1 MADTTTTSISQA
13 SQNYLSVP
21 FLSRA
26 YPRFVHPL
34 FGQVRD
40 IPLNN
45 TTTIRFRKYGSLTA
59 ATSALSEGVTP
70 SSSQIS
76 STDITAIALQY
87 GNWVELTD
95 WLKMTTQDAKLGYL
109 TEISEVLGDNMGD
122 TLDQLTATVLSA
134 GTTIQ
139 YAQGVAG
146 RTSVA
151 AGMYLTRNEVIEAT
165 TTLLVNNAKYMREFI
180 KASDGFN
187 TSPIMDSFIGIIS
200 PYTYRTLRDEPGWIP
215 ASEYGDPNDRISPAE
230 VGSLEDVRFLVT
242 TNAVKFAA
250 GGAAGIDVYSTIIF
264 GQEWYGVT
272 RITGHEVEI
281 ITKTSSENDTNTA
294 DPLSQRNTMG
304 WKVSYIPV
312 ILQQAFGVRVE
323 HAVHTG
329 N

>member
-1 MADTTTTSISQA
+1 MATTNTTSISQA
-13 SQNYLSVP
+13 SQNYLSTP

-40 IPLNN
+40 IPINN

-59 ATSALSEGVTP
+59 ATTALIEGVTP
-70 SSSQIS
+70 DSSQIS

-87 GNWVELTD
+87 GAWVELTD

-109 TEISEVLGDNMGD
+109 TEISEVLGDQMGD

-151 AGMYLTRNEVIEAT
+151 AGMFLTRDEIIKAT
-165 TTLLVNNAKYMREFI
+165 TTLLTNNAKYVREAVR
-180 KASDGFN
+180 ASDGFN
-187 TSPIMDSFIGIIS
+187 TSPIQDSFISIIH
-200 PYTYRTLRDEPGWIP
+200 PNTYRTLRDEPGWVP
-215 ASEYGDPNDRISPAE
+215 VAEYGDPNDRISPAE
-230 VGSLEDVRFLVT
+230 VGSLEDVRFLIT
-242 TNAVKFAA
+242 TNATKFAA
-250 GGAAGIDVYSTIIF
+250 GGSGGIDVYSSIIM

-272 RITGHEVEI
+272 RIAGHEVEI
-281 ITKTSSENDTNTA
+281 ITKTPEGNDTNTG
-294 DPLSQRNTMG
+294 DPLNQRNTMG
-304 WKVSYIPV
+304 WKASYIPV
-312 ILQQAFGVRVE
+312 ILQQAFGIRVE
-323 HAVHTG
+323 HAVRT
-329 N
+329 

>member
-1 MADTTTTSISQA
+1 MADTNTASISQA

-40 IPLNN
+40 IPINN

-59 ATSALSEGVTP
+59 ATTALSEGITP
-70 SSSQIS
+70 VSSQIS

-87 GNWVELTD
+87 GAWVELTD

-109 TEISEVLGDNMGD
+109 TEISEVLGDQMGD
-122 TLDQLTATVLSA
+122 TIDKLTATVLSA

-139 YAQGVAG
+139 YAQGVVG

-151 AGMYLTRNEVIEAT
+151 AGMYLTRDEVIKAT
-165 TTLLVNNAKYMREFI
+165 TTLLANNTKYMREAV

-187 TSPIMDSFIGIIS
+187 TSPILDSFIAIIH
-200 PYTYRTLRDEPGWIP
+200 PNTYRSLRDEPGWVP
-215 ASEYGDPNDRISPAE
+215 VAEYGDPNDRISPAE

-242 TNAVKFAA
+242 TNATVFTA
-250 GGAAGIDVYSTIIF
+250 GGSGNIDVYSTIIF

-272 RITGHEVEI
+272 RISGHEVEI
-281 ITKTSSENDTNTA
+281 ITKTPEDNDTNTG

-304 WKVSYIPV
+304 WKISYVPT
-312 ILQQAFGVRVE
+312 ILQQAFGLRVE
-323 HAVHTG
+323 HAVRS
-329 N
+329 

>member
-1 MADTTTTSISQA
+1 MPTTTTSNITQA

-45 TTTIRFRKYGSLTA
+45 TTTIRFRKYGSLSA
-59 ATSALSEGVTP
+59 ATTALTEGVTP
-70 SSSQIS
+70 DSSQIA

-87 GNWVELTD
+87 GAWVELTD

-109 TEISEVLGDNMGD
+109 TEISEVLGDQMGD

-139 YAQGVAG
+139 YASTATT
-146 RTSVA
+146 RLTVA
-151 AGMYLTRNEVIEAT
+151 AGMFLTRDEVIKAT
-165 TTLLVNNAKYMREFI
+165 TTLLANNAKYSGEAI

-187 TSPIMDSFIGIIS
+187 TSPILDSFIAVIH
-200 PYTYRTLRDEPGWIP
+200 PNTYRSLRDEPGWIP
-215 ASEYGDPNDRISPAE
+215 VAEYGDPNDRISPAE
-230 VGSLEDVRFLVT
+230 VGTLEDVRFLVT
-242 TNAVKFAA
+242 TNAKVFSAA
-250 GGAAGIDVYSTIIF
+250 GSGSIDVYSTIIF

-272 RITGHEVEI
+272 RISGHEVEI
-281 ITKTSSENDTNTA
+281 ITKTPDGSNSNTS
-294 DPLSQRNTMG
+294 DPLNQRNTMG
-304 WKVSYIPV
+304 WKASYIPV
-312 ILQQAFGVRVE
+312 ILQQAFGLRVE
-323 HAVHTG
+323 HAIRS
-329 N
+329 